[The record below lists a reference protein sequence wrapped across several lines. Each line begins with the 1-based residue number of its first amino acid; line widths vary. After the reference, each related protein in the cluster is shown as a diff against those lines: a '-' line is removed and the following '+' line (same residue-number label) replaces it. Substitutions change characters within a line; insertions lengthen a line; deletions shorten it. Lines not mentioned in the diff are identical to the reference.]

1 MNKSV
6 CTSLKVVNMNQV
18 SFSPRREFL
27 EDSVQRLSVIYD
39 ILLNGGNEES
49 LENILLEILQYAVA
63 YASAEKLVPQ

>member
-1 MNKSV
+1 
-6 CTSLKVVNMNQV
+6 MNQV